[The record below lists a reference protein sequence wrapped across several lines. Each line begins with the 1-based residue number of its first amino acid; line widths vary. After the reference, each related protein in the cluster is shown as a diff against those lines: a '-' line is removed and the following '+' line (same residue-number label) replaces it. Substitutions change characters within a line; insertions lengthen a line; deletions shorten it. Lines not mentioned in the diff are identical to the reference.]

1 MVLSRDSGDVGG
13 LNIYVEQVVRVVVC
27 VCSWGRMFELLV
39 LRGQMESRVLDKVVD
54 LRVQELR
61 RRLR

>member
-1 MVLSRDSGDVGG
+1 MSSKLC
-13 LNIYVEQVVRVVVC
+13 VC

-54 LRVQELR
+54 LRVARTEASIEISTSESD
-61 RRLR
+61 

>member
-1 MVLSRDSGDVGG
+1 MSSKLCVLS
-13 LNIYVEQVVRVVVC
+13 C